1 MLRNK
6 KMASLADKHDAEV
19 KLGGTK
25 PKKKKRKAEKSVK
38 KPKRKK
44 RK

>member
-6 KMASLADKHDAEV
+6 KMASLADKQDAKA

-25 PKKKKRKAEKSVK
+25 PKKKKKKAEKKSK
-38 KPKRKK
+38 KPRKK